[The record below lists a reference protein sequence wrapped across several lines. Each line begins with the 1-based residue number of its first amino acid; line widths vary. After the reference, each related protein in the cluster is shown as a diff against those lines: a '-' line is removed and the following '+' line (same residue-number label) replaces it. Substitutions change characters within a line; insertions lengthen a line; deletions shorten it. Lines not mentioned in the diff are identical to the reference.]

1 MYFLKKHILNII
13 ICMLVFGV
21 LATVVNIFIPPSN
34 TTYEEYYTLETTL
47 EPNSIANLNI
57 ALADSINQQSDK
69 VEIAKV
75 DGQANSDII
84 NLTMTIE
91 SGFNFESIKS
101 QVMDVLSEEGFTT
114 SEELTTNSYSTENN
128 ELKMIIVLFGLLI
141 GGLVGVLVA
150 LTNNNVSTEEDIE
163 HYLNERTL
171 GTF

>member
-21 LATVVNIFIPPSN
+21 LSTVVNIFIPPSN

-57 ALADSINQQSDK
+57 ALAESVNEASDK
-69 VEIAKV
+69 VELVSV
-75 DGQANSDII
+75 DGQANSDIL
-84 NLTMTIE
+84 NLTITTE
-91 SGFNFESIKS
+91 TGLDYESIKAEA
-101 QVMDVLSEEGFTT
+101 MDVLSEEGFTT
-114 SEELTTNSYSTENN
+114 GEELSSKTYITENT
-128 ELKMIIVLFGLLI
+128 ELKMMIILFGLFL
-141 GGLVGVLVA
+141 GGIVGIIRA
-150 LTNNNVSTEEDIE
+150 AADNNISTEEDIE